1 MDNTLSSHLAAKLF
15 EAMNIRDF
23 SDLEIHIADDV
34 ALDFPGNGE
43 VLGMKKVLLFL
54 KVLLR
59 KYPTLKFTVSEI
71 IAIEDR
77 ACAVWTNKGT
87 DTTGASYQNSGMTLI
102 RFQNDKICFISD
114 YFKDT
119 SFVNNTNS

>member
-1 MDNTLSSHLAAKLF
+1 MDNSLSYQLAAKLF

-23 SDLEIHIADDV
+23 SDLEIHITDDV
-34 ALDFPGNGE
+34 ALDFPGNG
-43 VLGMKKVLLFL
+43 VVSGMKKVLLFL

-71 IAIEDR
+71 IATENR

-87 DTTGASYQNSGMTLI
+87 DTTGAPYQNSGMTLI

-119 SFVNNTNS
+119 SFVNNSNS

>member
-1 MDNTLSSHLAAKLF
+1 MNNSQSHQLAAKLF
-15 EAMNIRDF
+15 EAMNVRDF
-23 SDLEIHIADDV
+23 SDLEVHIADNV

-43 VLGMKKVLLFL
+43 VSGIKKVLLFL

-59 KYPTLKFTVSEI
+59 KYPTLHFTVSEI
-71 IAIEDR
+71 IATEDR
-77 ACAVWTNKGT
+77 ACAVWTNKGI
-87 DTTGASYQNSGMTLI
+87 DTTGAPYQNSGMTLI
-102 RFQNDKICFISD
+102 RFQNGKICFISD